1 MTVSMSSKPR
11 RAAHGDRPVSDGLV
25 GGGLSGDSLTRIVAI
40 FVFYLAAAAVT
51 AVGLPLTGTT
61 SPAVARAAGVGT
73 VVVAC
78 WWLVL
83 RLRTRMRR
91 QIRDRAI
98 EGLARHLQLRTLD
111 ERACHTR
118 RWEGGWV
125 GVPGRVV
132 WRYGPT
138 APCTDHEWRDY
149 LIAETGRRFG
159 ATYRVA
165 SHKPRARR
173 LVLVRGETP
182 TPARPA
188 QVARVETF
196 SQQLFGVRSVVTP
209 TLDGSGELTAFVV
222 SSIESARYADRVAQA
237 RVERKVSNL
246 LPGRWRARFDITNDR
261 VNFQLRPAFPES
273 IWLPP
278 LRVDPDRD
286 LLSTYDEVT
295 IPYAVDE
302 DGTEMVWRPAIQS
315 NLLLVGSTGS
325 GKTVAAHT
333 LLVQASRHGWPIWVG
348 DGKGTEFLGFQD
360 WPNVQIVATIV
371 PEIAAMVTKVRD
383 IMEQRYRL
391 VVSGQARR
399 SDFEPLLVFLDEWT
413 DFRANLLEW
422 YRDVKPPGRGVPSK
436 PRALDL
442 AASIARKGRTSR
454 IHLIF
459 GTQRPDTEFLTGE
472 MRENFR
478 KKISM
483 GRLSP
488 QLAMMVWQSPVVG
501 ATVPELVRGRA
512 TTVNDDGV
520 PVEAQT
526 YRIPDPQE
534 VVPGSDEQRLLD
546 DLRPSSARHERLL
559 IVPPE
564 EDPQMAEK
572 LEKDPA
578 RYVTYDEYVAA
589 QWVLASERP
598 DLDPV
603 AHRSR
608 PGGDGRQLSSPM
620 AILGLGTP
628 AADESAPALSTA
640 SASAAEPG
648 RVAGPPEL
656 RVVPDLGEEPTDDGR
671 DGYEAATQ
679 VASGD
684 VAPGDLVLVDDA
696 LDQWAVVEHVDDDL
710 LEDGCVAI
718 SWRDDEG
725 EDGEISVDQDAMVTV
740 RHPALEQTVEG
751 TLHA

>member
-1 MTVSMSSKPR
+1 
-11 RAAHGDRPVSDGLV
+11 
-25 GGGLSGDSLTRIVAI
+25 
-40 FVFYLAAAAVT
+40 
-51 AVGLPLTGTT
+51 
-61 SPAVARAAGVGT
+61 
-73 VVVAC
+73 
-78 WWLVL
+78 
-83 RLRTRMRR
+83 
-91 QIRDRAI
+91 
-98 EGLARHLQLRTLD
+98 
-111 ERACHTR
+111 
-118 RWEGGWV
+118 
-125 GVPGRVV
+125 
-132 WRYGPT
+132 
-138 APCTDHEWRDY
+138 
-149 LIAETGRRFG
+149 
-159 ATYRVA
+159 
-165 SHKPRARR
+165 
-173 LVLVRGETP
+173 
-182 TPARPA
+182 
-188 QVARVETF
+188 
-196 SQQLFGVRSVVTP
+196 
-209 TLDGSGELTAFVV
+209 
-222 SSIESARYADRVAQA
+222 
-237 RVERKVSNL
+237 
-246 LPGRWRARFDITNDR
+246 
-261 VNFQLRPAFPES
+261 
-273 IWLPP
+273 
-278 LRVDPDRD
+278 
-286 LLSTYDEVT
+286 
-295 IPYAVDE
+295 
-302 DGTEMVWRPAIQS
+302 
-315 NLLLVGSTGS
+315 
-325 GKTVAAHT
+325 
-333 LLVQASRHGWPIWVG
+333 
-348 DGKGTEFLGFQD
+348 
-360 WPNVQIVATIV
+360 
-371 PEIAAMVTKVRD
+371 
-383 IMEQRYRL
+383 
-391 VVSGQARR
+391 
-399 SDFEPLLVFLDEWT
+399 
-413 DFRANLLEW
+413 
-422 YRDVKPPGRGVPSK
+422 
-436 PRALDL
+436 
-442 AASIARKGRTSR
+442 
-454 IHLIF
+454 
-459 GTQRPDTEFLTGE
+459 PDTEFLTGE

-620 AILGLGTP
+620 AILGLGAP

-640 SASAAEPG
+640 SASAADPG
-648 RVAGPPEL
+648 RVAAPPEL
-656 RVVPDLGEEPTDDGR
+656 QVVPDHAEEPTDDGR
-671 DGYEAATQ
+671 DGYEAVTQ

-684 VAPGDLVLVDDA
+684 VAPGDIVLGDDA

-740 RHPALEQTVEG
+740 RHPA
-751 TLHA
+751 